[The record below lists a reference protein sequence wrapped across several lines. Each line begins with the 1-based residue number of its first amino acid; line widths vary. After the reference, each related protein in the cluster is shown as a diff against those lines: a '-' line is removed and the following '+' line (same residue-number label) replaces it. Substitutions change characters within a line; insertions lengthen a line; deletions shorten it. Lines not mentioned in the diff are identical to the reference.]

1 MTKYIIPSLIN
12 MGVPM
17 SEYLSISDMAELHN
31 ITRQTLIYYDKIGLF
46 KPDHTEA
53 NGYRA
58 YDSLQI
64 PVLREIC
71 YLKNVG
77 IPLDEIRK
85 HIGNRSLDSAAS
97 LLKSQKEALD
107 REIARLTLTREF
119 ISHRLDFYDN
129 MSRYRDDLDNPSIIE
144 FPERYAV
151 FVPFENPICR
161 KELHIT
167 LMKAWKILWK
177 HDMLSSDGFG
187 TLIRQEGIDGGDW
200 FRNAGVIAFL
210 PYYKEEIGNKI
221 IIEPGKYVC
230 MNKNA
235 MPYERDPLTR
245 LLDHI
250 SHEGYEMCGDV
261 LDLCLL
267 DTTFYGAD
275 RNVDYCQLQIPI
287 R

>member
-1 MTKYIIPSLIN
+1 

-46 KPDHTEA
+46 KPDHTES

-58 YDSLQI
+58 YDTLQI

-77 IPLDEIRK
+77 IPLDEIKK
-85 HIGNRSLDSAAS
+85 HIGSRSLDSAAN
-97 LLKSQKEALD
+97 LLESQKEALD

-119 ISHRLDFYDN
+119 ISHRLDFYSN
-129 MSRYRDDLDNPSIIE
+129 MSRYKEDLDNPAIIE

-161 KELHIT
+161 EELHKT

-187 TLIRQEGIDGGDW
+187 TMIRMGSISDGDW
-200 FRNAGVIAFL
+200 FKGAGVIAFL
-210 PYYKEEIGNKI
+210 PYYKEEIDSKI

-235 MPYERDPLTR
+235 MPYETEPLSM

-250 SHEGYEMCGDV
+250 NKKGHEMSGDI

-275 RNVDYCQLQIPI
+275 RNVDYCQLQIRI